1 MSKPTKK
8 KSSRGTHLLDLGD
21 SFVLS
26 AGTVTLD
33 PVHKKIL
40 LLLYRPKG
48 EYLLPKGRKDKGES
62 LADAA
67 VRETFEES
75 GYPCE
80 LVAHNLPTLATGSD
94 TDGIAKHMEP
104 ISCQQRMNRGTRKI
118 IFWFVAKGDSTAVKV
133 EGTQDEGED
142 FESTWVDI
150 EQGLKML
157 SYEDDARTAE
167 MAVKAFPDMDMRAG
181 DGAVEKTSG
190 IDMS

>member
-33 PVHKKIL
+33 PIRGKIL
-40 LLLYRPKG
+40 LLFYRPKS

-75 GYPCE
+75 GYQCE
-80 LVAHNLPTLATGSD
+80 LVAHSLPTRAIGSG
-94 TDGIAKHMEP
+94 TDGLVEHMEP
-104 ISCQQRMNRGTRKI
+104 ISCQQRMNRGARKI
-118 IFWFVAKGDSTAVKV
+118 IFWFVAKGDSTAVKM

-142 FESTWVDI
+142 FESKWVDI
-150 EQGLKML
+150 EHGLEML
-157 SYEDDARTAE
+157 SYEDDMRTAE
-167 MAVKAFPDMDMRAG
+167 MAVKAFPDMNSRAG
-181 DGAVEKTSG
+181 DGAVKKTSEG
-190 IDMS
+190 